1 MRKAKRRCQ
10 QLVAA
15 AMCVGM
21 LAGMVPTQVFA
32 EEAQPTAAIAQQEQ
46 APAPSANETETPAP
60 TEEPAAKQTPA
71 PAEEPAAEQT
81 PRPGGRA
88 CGRGDRCTSCRGDE
102 RCGAGL
108 RE

>member
-32 EEAQPTAAIAQQEQ
+32 EEA
-46 APAPSANETETPAP
+46 
-60 TEEPAAKQTPA
+60 
-71 PAEEPAAEQT
+71 
-81 PRPGGRA
+81 
-88 CGRGDRCTSCRGDE
+88 
-102 RCGAGL
+102 
-108 RE
+108 

>member
-21 LAGMVPTQVFA
+21 LAGIVPTQVFA
-32 EEAQPTAAIAQQEQ
+32 EEAQPAAAIAQQEQ